1 MKSKGFKNIYF
12 VTIIAL
18 IITLCASFVF
28 VPTETKAAISLGL
41 ETDSSGAYLVSS
53 FEFRAS
59 I

>member
-18 IITLCASFVF
+18 VITLCASFVF

-41 ETDSSGAYLVSS
+41 ETDSR
-53 FEFRAS
+53 FRAS